1 MTPINYAV
9 TFLNF
14 ISGLFRFGFMSM
26 LGKIHQHLFI
36 TVCLCQSDRH
46 IMVLE
51 IVGVINAYFKVLQ
64 RVLEIPGLNP
74 PTSKINS
81 FTKNCNVLL
90 LDK

>member
-1 MTPINYAV
+1 MTPMNYVV

-14 ISGLFRFGFMSM
+14 ILGLFRFGFTSM
-26 LGKIHQHLFI
+26 LRKIRQHLFI
-36 TVCLCQSDRH
+36 TVCLCWSDRH

-74 PTSKINS
+74 PTSEING